1 MIKKALIWVQGIKQ
15 GLPLYHAL
23 WLTHQEC
30 TSSSSHLAT
39 TRYEWVCV
47 NGVGKLFSLT
57 RAQKS
62 STIKTENSQR
72 VLAYMGVEDQ
82 GASTTKNVLGETNKI
97 RIKL

>member
-1 MIKKALIWVQGIKQ
+1 M
-15 GLPLYHAL
+15 
-23 WLTHQEC
+23 
-30 TSSSSHLAT
+30 
-39 TRYEWVCV
+39 

-62 STIKTENSQR
+62 STLKTENSQR

-97 RIKL
+97 RIK